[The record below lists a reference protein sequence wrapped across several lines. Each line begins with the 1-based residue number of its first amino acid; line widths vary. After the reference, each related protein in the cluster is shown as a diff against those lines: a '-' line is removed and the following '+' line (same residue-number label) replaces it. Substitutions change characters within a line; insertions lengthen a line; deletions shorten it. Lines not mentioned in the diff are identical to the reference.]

1 MFGRLRNKIIVIT
14 MIITTVV
21 LVFSGA
27 LTMFLSSNW
36 RPEPKPHWEPEH
48 KMMEYGHYDEREL
61 KDYIE
66 NDRREGGERLVV
78 VLTGVGLM
86 VEIVVFVAVS
96 FASQKRVEPVKKSY
110 EKQKLFIANA
120 SHELKTPLAII
131 QANMEALEVDV
142 KNAKWKKNVEDEVD
156 HANKMVLG
164 LLKLA
169 RMDAGET
176 EKKETRKSRFNGG
189 AKKASRKI

>member
-21 LVFSGA
+21 LVLSGA
-27 LTMFLSSNW
+27 LTMLLSSSW

-48 KMMEYGHYDEREL
+48 KMMEYDHYDEREL

-78 VLTGVGLM
+78 VLTGVGLV
-86 VEIVVFVAVS
+86 VEIVVFMTVS
-96 FASQKRVEPVKKSY
+96 FASQKMVEPVKKTY

-131 QANMEALEVDV
+131 QANMEALEVDA
-142 KNAKWKKNVEDEVD
+142 KNAKWKKNVENEVD

-164 LLKLA
+164 L
-169 RMDAGET
+169 
-176 EKKETRKSRFNGG
+176 
-189 AKKASRKI
+189 